1 MFVYIAKTCIGKL
14 SVEEE
19 KQLDLVGIR
28 TKAKDEAQVS
38 LTSRRRWGMAVLTD
52 PGVLRHLCT
61 RLYRSVWE
69 VVQQEPGYCGP

>member
-1 MFVYIAKTCIGKL
+1 MFVYSVNTCIGKL

-19 KQLDLVGIR
+19 RQLDLVGIR
-28 TKAKDEAQVS
+28 TKAKDKAQDS
-38 LTSRRRWGMAVLTD
+38 SISRRRWGMAVLTD
-52 PGVLRHLCT
+52 PGVPRYLCT